1 MTLWPMAT
9 RAPAVRLVA
18 LEWLGVVAR
27 LGRGAGAVDE
37 QAVDADAQGEGA
49 GVERGGAD
57 SKAVAGVARA
67 AHVFEGYVLE
77 PSHRR

>member
-1 MTLWPMAT
+1 MSIGTYKWQT
-9 RAPAVRLVA
+9 RPGLA
-18 LEWLGVVAR
+18 
-27 LGRGAGAVDE
+27 GAGAVDE

-57 SKAVAGVARA
+57 PKAVAGVARA
-67 AHVFEGYVLE
+67 AHVSESYVLE